1 MNWTTEQILGLA
13 PDQFTL
19 RAARSTAEPERW
31 TALHHDGRLLW
42 AIFPNGSA
50 KTAETAVHLPSHT
63 YTCTCNSRK
72 TPCRHTVAL
81 LLLWQENRPAFTAQ
95 PAPRTLA
102 ARANRHTIASQRPL
116 RHSYSQETQLAHL
129 QTGLN
134 ELALWL
140 TDLVRHGLARL
151 PDRPKSYWHTM
162 ADRLVDAQAP
172 TLALELRRLA
182 TVPTAQPNW
191 PEAYLQRL
199 GQLHL
204 IIQGFR
210 HFDQLPATTQADLQ
224 TAVGWLPP
232 PHDDTPPITDRW
244 LVLGRQQE
252 FLGSQTRHFTWLW
265 GQDSQQPAQLIEL
278 AAATRIPMGAACPPA
293 PSGTVR
299 CTFCPAAGRCWPPV
313 RGILW
318 RRQRPSFPTASP
330 PFTMPPRR
338 TARPWPTIPGCPPSP
353 CCCTTSCPTTAT
365 TPGSCWIATA
375 PPCRCPTNLATA
387 GTWPPWPV
395 VRLRSRCLACGK
407 TRSCTPSAFA
417 TQASGTMYTPGEAFD
432 EHNPDLA

>member
-116 RHSYSQETQLAHL
+116 RSGYSLDTQLAHL

-232 PHDDTPPITDRW
+232 PHNDTPPITDRW

-252 FLGSQTRHFTWLW
+252 YLGSQTRHFTWLW
-265 GQDSQQPAQLIEL
+265 GQDSQRPAQLIEL
-278 AAATRIPMGAACPPA
+278 AAAARPEGRCLPT
-293 PSGTVR
+293 GTVWHGALH
-299 CTFCPAAGRCWPPV
+299 FLPGSWP
-313 RGILW
+313 LLAT
-318 RRQRPSFPTASP
+318 RQGDFGAEATAVLPHGFPT
-330 PFTMPPRR
+330 
-338 TARPWPTIPGCPPSP
+338 IHD
-353 CCCTTSCPTTAT
+353 
-365 TPGSCWIATA
+365 
-375 PPCRCPTNLATA
+375 
-387 GTWPPWPV
+387 
-395 VRLRSRCLACGK
+395 
-407 TRSCTPSAFA
+407 A
-417 TQASGTMYTPGEAFD
+417 TQAHSQALA
-432 EHNPDLA
+432 HNPWRPAFPMLLHNVLPHHANDTWQLLDRHGTTLPLPDKFGHGWHLAALAGGAPSLTLFGVWQNAILHPLSVNYTGVWHDVHTWRGIR